1 MNHLYT
7 SAETEVHTWS
17 VHTYSLL
24 LAMFHCVC
32 VTKKKRE
39 SYRETKKQMG
49 LLEAWISRHGE
60 RSLMCRISIFY
71 VSNLRGGVCLTRE
84 WLINLSSAH
93 LTSSLHILTRQVFI
107 QPWWTVWCLTPQ
119 SPMSHQPPPPPQHE
133 THMSF
138 MRYEVWTVLTPASSV
153 VFAVCKIVFGK
164 KNVMGGMG
172 SWSELLLWLNR
183 HRKKRHLQKLKLH
196 QQNTKR
202 NR

>member
-71 VSNLRGGVCLTRE
+71 VKC
-84 WLINLSSAH
+84 
-93 LTSSLHILTRQVFI
+93 TSHFILTHTHTLSFHTTLME
-107 QPWWTVWCLTPQ
+107 TVWCLTPQ

-202 NR
+202 KR

>member
-107 QPWWTVWCLTPQ
+107 QPWWDSLVFDTSVANVTSTPT
-119 SPMSHQPPPPPQHE
+119 PTATWN
-133 THMSF
+133 THVLH
-138 MRYEVWTVLTPASSV
+138 EVWGLNSSYSCFFSSV
-153 VFAVCKIVFGK
+153 CC
-164 KNVMGGMG
+164 M
-172 SWSELLLWLNR
+172 
-183 HRKKRHLQKLKLH
+183 
-196 QQNTKR
+196 
-202 NR
+202 